1 MADLVWELINAVK
14 VQISDIASKSIRDEN
29 IDEFSM
35 SYDEE
40 SQTWTFE
47 ISFNSGDE
55 RTVKIKLDVNP
66 D

>member
-14 VQISDIASKSIRDEN
+14 VQISDIASKSIRDEK

-40 SQTWTFE
+40 AQTWTFE

-55 RTVKIKLDVNP
+55 RSVKIKLDVNP